1 MTNLGIKLILFFF
14 TLLAKIK
21 LKEENINEDDED
33 DWIDDSHLVD
43 PKFEFGAKRKST
55 SPHRP
60 AQSTSGLGST
70 PTKKLKLLQRTP

>member
-1 MTNLGIKLILFFF
+1 MQSKLSLFSFS
-14 TLLAKIK
+14 LLAKIK

-55 SPHRP
+55 SPHR
-60 AQSTSGLGST
+60 AGQSSSGLGST